1 MKLLRIEKA
10 LKENDIHE
18 RGLEEE
24 KYQ

>member
-1 MKLLRIEKA
+1 LLRVEKA